1 MKMLLDV
8 NHVSY
13 RGGRD
18 RAGIDRRD
26 GGGGNTHLQLVVVLG
41 IDLQVGVSFP
51 RIVSVLGKRKPYRYS
66 FVEES
71 SRRETMTTSPI
82 TKKYRRRRPGDLDSR
97 KATKAISLSRE
108 SELAWELAR
117 EE

>member
-51 RIVSVLGKRKPYRYS
+51 RIVSVLGRRKPYRYS

-71 SRRETMTTSPI
+71 SGRETMNSPI
-82 TKKYRRRRPGDLDSR
+82 TKYRRRRPGDLDSR